1 MNVLFSK
8 ITSDPFRIFS
18 RLARQSRRHP
28 HTRVHKNIGDL
39 SNNSSPEK
47 LGPTHGLATFDWS
60 PAPFRPTKATAT
72 VERGTAVRSLNYL
85 RNLNR
90 GLVNCHSYVRQTR
103 RFS

>member
-60 PAPFRPTKATAT
+60 PAPLRPDRQRRPQLLNA
-72 VERGTAVRSLNYL
+72 EPRSE
-85 RNLNR
+85 
-90 GLVNCHSYVRQTR
+90 VSTI
-103 RFS
+103 